1 MRNEEITFGIEEADA
16 VNLVREYDFP
26 HEPLLKRPYLNAS
39 AHVRCYNKAGISVC
53 INTCNLAIVLF
64 LLLIID
70 EVEMGVGR
78 VRLFSLLQ
86 LDFTANLKVKQL

>member
-26 HEPLLKRPYLNAS
+26 HEPLFKRPYLNAS
-39 AHVRCYNKAGISVC
+39 AHVRCDNKAGTSVR
-53 INTCNLAIVLF
+53 INTSDLAIMLF
-64 LLLIID
+64 LLLVID

-78 VRLFSLLQ
+78 VWLFSLLQ
-86 LDFTANLKVKQL
+86 LDFTANLKVEQL